1 MEQKTR
7 RASRPRPQLDLAL
20 QGGGAHGAF
29 TWGVLDR
36 LLEEDIDIGRISGTS
51 AGALNGAA
59 LATGLARGGRKAAQE
74 HLALLWEQV
83 AMAGSLMGLLM
94 LPLRKPGS
102 LGLWDDLQPI
112 VSPYQANPLGMEP
125 LRAILGR
132 VVDVQLLREA
142 GAAPQVF
149 VNAVH
154 VQTGKGRVFGPRE
167 LSLDAI
173 LASACAP
180 MVYQAVRIEGGD
192 YWDGS
197 YTANPYLWPLYAGRH
212 DTDILLVELIPRHRG
227 ETPMSAKNILN
238 RINEITSI
246 NGLVAEL
253 AALAAVNRQVP
264 GADIRLH
271 VLSMPSRPAAPLSKE
286 PSVKR
291 TVDRA
296 LFEMLRQD
304 GRSACAAWLAA
315 HGDQLG
321 RQSSVD
327 VAASYLRPYAQ
338 PGEQA
343 TSAAPV
349 ARDGLQA

>member
-1 MEQKTR
+1 MEKRQPR
-7 RASRPRPQLDLAL
+7 ISRPRLQLDLAL
-20 QGGGAHGAF
+20 QGGGALGAF

-36 LLEEDIDIGRISGTS
+36 LLEEEHIDIGRISGTS
-51 AGALNGAA
+51 AGALNGAV

-74 HLALLWEQV
+74 HLASLWNQV
-83 AMAGSLMGLLM
+83 ALAGSIMTFLM

-102 LGLWDDLQPI
+102 LGLWDDLHPLI
-112 VSPYQANPLGMEP
+112 SPYQANPLGMAP
-125 LRAILGR
+125 LRAILDG
-132 VVDVQLLREA
+132 VVDVELLRQD
-142 GAAPQVF
+142 GAAPRVH

-154 VQTGKGRVFGPRE
+154 VQTGKGRVFGPAE

-180 MVYQAVRIEGGD
+180 LVYQAVRIEGED

-197 YTANPYLWPLYAGRH
+197 YVANPYLWPLYEGRH
-212 DTDILLVELIPRHRG
+212 DTDILLVELIPPHRA

-253 AALAAVNRQVP
+253 AALQTVNRHAP

-271 VLSMPSRPAAPLSKE
+271 AVSMPAQPAAPLGKE

-291 TVDRA
+291 TVDRN

-304 GRSACAAWLAA
+304 GRRACEAWLAE
-315 HGDQLG
+315 HGTKLG
-321 RQSSVD
+321 RQSSIDVD
-327 VAASYLRPYAQ
+327 AHYLRPYAQ
-338 PGEQA
+338 PGVGG
-343 TSAAPV
+343 AAQM
-349 ARDGLQA
+349 ACGGLQT